1 MARMIPDI
9 YDKNLRSQGEKE
21 VFELFKNAPET
32 DDWVVLHSLG
42 ISRHVKR
49 LYGEIDFVV
58 LAPNLGI
65 FCLEVKSGG
74 VKRENGLWI
83 FTNRQRKSFKKTV
96 GPFEQARDGMFSLM
110 KAVESRFGKYDRLGN
125 LLFGFGVMFTDI
137 EFRESGPDMEQWQVY
152 DLRSKNKPVTEYIK
166 RLHENT
172 KKLLEQK
179 GISRLL
185 PNKKDIDKLVS
196 FLRKDFDIIIPMWH
210 REKTAENE
218 IIRLTE
224 EQYACL
230 DGIQFNKRVLFEGG
244 AGTGKTMLAV
254 ESARRSALDDQRVLF
269 LCYNNLL
276 ADELRKS
283 FSDQHMVTVST
294 FHGYLRTICKR
305 DHLNERHPD
314 FFTRIL
320 PEKAFEN
327 IVEFGLEPYDKLILD
342 EGQDLIRENYLDV
355 LDLLIKGGLKEGEW
369 QIFCDLKYQSIYS
382 DQSREVMLNLLANR
396 AQFASFRLT
405 KNCRNT
411 RYIAEH
417 ALILSRADKDA
428 YRVSEVDGLPVDY
441 YFFDDENDMCHK
453 VMSVWKKLRG
463 EGVITDSLT
472 ILSPRRWVNSALT
485 KVSGHGLK
493 IHDLTTRLPKSDGSV
508 GFSTIHAFKGLENK
522 YIFIVDLDDLDS
534 DRIRELLYV
543 GMTRAKL
550 GLFLFIKSDLKETW
564 SEIFLRRV
572 LQ

>member
-1 MARMIPDI
+1 MIPDV
-9 YDKNLRSQGEKE
+9 YDKNLRSRGEKE
-21 VFELFKNAPET
+21 VFELFRNAPGT

-49 LYGEIDFVV
+49 MYGEIDFVV

-65 FCLEVKSGG
+65 FCLEVKAGG

-83 FTNRQRKSFKKTV
+83 FTNLQGKSFQKTV

-110 KAVESRFGKYDRLGN
+110 KAVEGRFGKYDRLGN
-125 LLFGFGVMFTDI
+125 LLFGYGVMFTDI
-137 EFRESGPDMEQWQVY
+137 EFRENGPDMEQWQVY
-152 DLRSKNKPVTEYIK
+152 DLRSKNRPVTEYIK

-172 KKLLEQK
+172 KKRLEQK
-179 GISRLL
+179 GLSIIL
-185 PNKKDIDKLVS
+185 PNKRDIDKLVS
-196 FLRKDFDIIIPMWH
+196 FLRNDFDIIVPMWH
-210 REKTAENE
+210 REQMAENE

-230 DGIQFNKRVLFEGG
+230 DGMQFNRRVLFEGG

-254 ESARRSALDDQRVLF
+254 ESARRSELKNQRVLF

-276 ADELRKS
+276 ADRLRKS
-283 FSDQHMVTVST
+283 LSDQRMVTVST
-294 FHGYLRTICKR
+294 FHGFLRTICKR
-305 DHLNERHPD
+305 DHLNEKHPD
-314 FFTRIL
+314 FYTRIL

-327 IVEFGLEPYDKLILD
+327 IVEYGLEPYDKLILD

-382 DQSREVMLNLLANR
+382 DQSREEMLKLLANR

-405 KNCRNT
+405 KNCRNS

-417 ALILSRADKDA
+417 ALILSRADRDA
-428 YRVSEVDGLPVDY
+428 YRVSEVEGLPVDY
-441 YFFDDENDMCHK
+441 YFFDDESDMCNK
-453 VMSVWKKLRG
+453 VMNVWKKLKDG
-463 EGVITDSLT
+463 GISPDSLT
-472 ILSPRRWVNSALT
+472 ILSTRRWENSALS
-485 KVSGHGLK
+485 KVSGSGLK
-493 IHDLTTRLPKSDGSV
+493 IHDLTSRNSKSDGSV
-508 GFSTIHAFKGLENK
+508 GFSTIHSYKGLENK
-522 YIFIVDLDDLDS
+522 YIFIVDLDDLES

>member
-1 MARMIPDI
+1 MIPDV

-21 VFELFKNAPET
+21 VFELFKNAPKS

-58 LAPNLGI
+58 LVPNLGI

-83 FTNRQRKSFKKTV
+83 FTNRHGKSFKKKV

-110 KAVESRFGKYDRLGN
+110 KSVESRFGKYDRLGN
-125 LLFGFGVMFTDI
+125 LLFGCGVMFTDI
-137 EFRESGPDMEQWQVY
+137 EFKESGPDMEQWQVY

-166 RLHENT
+166 RLYENT
-172 KKLLEQK
+172 KKLLEEK
-179 GISRLL
+179 GISRIL
-185 PNKKDIDKLVS
+185 PKKKDIEKLVS
-196 FLRKDFDIIIPMWH
+196 FLRKDFDIIVPMWH
-210 REKTAENE
+210 REQMAENE

-230 DGIQFNKRVLFEGG
+230 DGMQFNKQVLFEGG

-254 ESARRSALDDQRVLF
+254 ESARRSELKNQRVLF
-269 LCYNNLL
+269 LCYNSLL
-276 ADELRKS
+276 ADKLKQS
-283 FSDQHMVTVST
+283 FTDQCMVTVST

-305 DHLNERHPD
+305 DHLDEKHPD
-314 FFTRIL
+314 FFNRIL

-327 IVEFGLEPYDKLILD
+327 IVEYGLEPYDKLILD

-382 DQSREVMLNLLANR
+382 DQSRDEMLHLLQNR

-417 ALILSRADKDA
+417 ALILSQADKDA
-428 YRVSEVDGLPVDY
+428 YKVSEVEGLPVDY
-441 YFFDDENDMCHK
+441 YFFDDENDMCYK
-453 VMSVWKKLRG
+453 VMNAWKKLRD
-463 EGVITDSLT
+463 EGISPDSLT
-472 ILSPRRWVNSALT
+472 ILSPGRWGNSAIS
-485 KVSGHGLK
+485 KVSGPSLK
-493 IHDLTTRLPKSDGSV
+493 IHDLTIRLPKPDGSV
-508 GFSTIHAFKGLENK
+508 GFCTIHSYKGLENK
-522 YIFIVDLDDLDS
+522 YIFIVDLDDLES
-534 DRIRELLYV
+534 ARIRELLYV

-550 GLFLFIKSDLKETW
+550 GLYLFIKSDLKETW

-572 LQ
+572 LR

>member
-1 MARMIPDI
+1 MIPDI